1 MKSKAIYAAALFAA
15 LNICTFAAHADSNV
29 KAETYAYGTHLDIK
43 KVLSSEQDQG
53 PNCGVVKARLTYLD
67 SQDQTRALEY
77 LKISDVC
84 RSQGN

>member
-29 KAETYAYGTHLDIK
+29 NAESYTYGTHLDIK

-53 PNCGVVKARLTYLD
+53 PNCGVVNAHLTYLD
-67 SQDQTRALEY
+67 SGDQTRTLDY
-77 LKISDVC
+77 LKTNDKC
-84 RSQGN
+84 LGQGN